1 MEVGKYFVFGK
12 KEKVSSDQE
21 IIFIGKGGDFPSLE
35 KYLETVEKH
44 DIYNFTKN
52 HFNIQ
57 YFSDSDTFI
66 SSRHKISLELRLQE
80 PYIPRKSLVIT
91 EKGKKIQ
98 EIIDNKYDYTNEDYD
113 IFSGEP
119 IGKLSK
125 DFKIKILSGIVL
137 LSKVMYQMLEA
148 GFLDMKTD
156 KKIDDWIVLFQE
168 PILDIFIRYHQ
179 IPTSAVDIPTSDE
192 FIINPMYRKMI
203 LETMMKIMA
212 NFVYNNKYVKLSEV
226 SKFESWENPDLWFYM
241 KENVKIFKV

>member
-21 IIFIGKGGDFPSLE
+21 IIFIGPGGDFPSLE
-35 KYLETVEKH
+35 KYLETVENY

-52 HFNIQ
+52 HLNIQ
-57 YFSDSDTFI
+57 YFSDADTFI
-66 SSRHKISLELRLQE
+66 SSRHNITLDLRLQE

-91 EKGKKIQ
+91 EKGKLSD
-98 EIIDNKYDYTNEDYD
+98 IIENKYDYTNDDYD

-125 DFKIKILSGIVL
+125 EFKIIILSEIVL

-179 IPTSAVDIPTSDE
+179 IPTSATDVPTSDE
-192 FIINPMYRKMI
+192 FVINPMYRKMI

-212 NFVYNNKYVKLSEV
+212 NFVYNNKYIKLKEV